1 MQMQY
6 HHPPGRRALGIK
18 AVEPLAPQQV
28 DFINRPSAVQVY
40 VVVVEIG
47 VDAEAVEFAGL
58 WRHPIGLLVVAPVAD
73 IANAFSGKQVRGVWR
88 LLEIRAG
95 PADGA
100 RAGRSLD
107 RRNRGADVF
116 ALLVFGHADMDDAA
130 ARQPMRDELGAAPLA
145 LPDERRIMVS

>member
-100 RAGRSLD
+100 RTGRSLD
-107 RRNRGADVF
+107 RPQPRCGCIRAPRVS
-116 ALLVFGHADMDDAA
+116 
-130 ARQPMRDELGAAPLA
+130 ARLK
-145 LPDERRIMVS
+145 